1 MTKTIALILAAVL
14 LVGGGVTVG
23 VVINNNNNLPQN
35 VARDA
40 ILSLADVVKRT
51 EIAPLYKTI
60 TGGSIQMSQTFI
72 TEDGI
77 TSSVNN
83 SAKIYFAKDKFV
95 AQNVSLS
102 EMLPIQGDLWIDD
115 DFVYVKEQNFLGGAY
130 ALEKGKLADQFEKS
144 IFAYGSQSK
153 YALDNEDK
161 HDDLVKLLSYVDS
174 LSTSTM
180 EKDMQKIS
188 YSYLKELWNIFC
200 EEVSF
205 ESQTKMVKIDSNDVK
220 ARSIKITINANDI
233 CDIWER
239 MLQFLREDEQVV
251 NFLEKHEDLI
261 DIANNPIFGST
272 ITVDRDIASKYIQL
286 LDQLNENM
294 DVTCQ
299 EILEQWE
306 NNNLII
312 DITTPTHSSKM
323 LKLRVSYG
331 YEDKFILDFDNKTI
345 ENANK
350 ITLKDGAG
358 NEYVYQVVNGD
369 QTLLL
374 TYSENGERVFS
385 FNYDRES
392 TQYTLTT
399 VDQSK
404 FTTTSKGTI
413 VQGKDIT
420 MTVNEVIH
428 DSAIYD
434 SDDCSYTTDLTF
446 ILKTKDKL
454 PQKPNDYK
462 TLATIT
468 EEDIDNLL
476 GGTSQMPE

>member
-102 EMLPIQGDLWIDD
+102 EMLPIQGDLWIED

-180 EKDMQKIS
+180 EKDIQKIS
-188 YSYLKELWNIFC
+188 YSYLKELWDIFC
-200 EEVSF
+200 EEASF

-239 MLQFLREDEQVV
+239 ILQFLREDEQVV

-294 DVTCQ
+294 DDTCQ

-331 YEDKFILDFDNKTI
+331 YEDKFILDFGNKTI

-358 NEYVYQVVNGD
+358 NECV
-369 QTLLL
+369 
-374 TYSENGERVFS
+374 
-385 FNYDRES
+385 
-392 TQYTLTT
+392 
-399 VDQSK
+399 
-404 FTTTSKGTI
+404 
-413 VQGKDIT
+413 
-420 MTVNEVIH
+420 
-428 DSAIYD
+428 
-434 SDDCSYTTDLTF
+434 
-446 ILKTKDKL
+446 
-454 PQKPNDYK
+454 
-462 TLATIT
+462 
-468 EEDIDNLL
+468 
-476 GGTSQMPE
+476 

>member
-1 MTKTIALILAAVL
+1 
-14 LVGGGVTVG
+14 
-23 VVINNNNNLPQN
+23 
-35 VARDA
+35 
-40 ILSLADVVKRT
+40 
-51 EIAPLYKTI
+51 
-60 TGGSIQMSQTFI
+60 
-72 TEDGI
+72 
-77 TSSVNN
+77 
-83 SAKIYFAKDKFV
+83 
-95 AQNVSLS
+95 
-102 EMLPIQGDLWIDD
+102 
-115 DFVYVKEQNFLGGAY
+115 
-130 ALEKGKLADQFEKS
+130 
-144 IFAYGSQSK
+144 
-153 YALDNEDK
+153 
-161 HDDLVKLLSYVDS
+161 
-174 LSTSTM
+174 
-180 EKDMQKIS
+180 MQKIS
-188 YSYLKELWNIFC
+188 YSYLKELWDIFC

-205 ESQTKMVKIDSNDVK
+205 ESQTKMVKIDSEDVK

-294 DVTCQ
+294 DDTCQ

-331 YEDKFILDFDNKTI
+331 YEDKFILDFGNKTI

-392 TQYTLTT
+392 TKYTLTT

-434 SDDCSYTTDLTF
+434 SDDCSYTMDLTF